1 MMKRWASGFLV
12 LIGLVIVAVV
22 LNAWL
27 LTPDPIAVKVIHV
40 DTGLVE
46 STITNSRAGTVK
58 ARQRAHLSSE
68 VGGRVISVPHDT
80 GDRVQKGD
88 LLLRLNDAA
97 EVSNLEMAQRE
108 LMASKANRT
117 RSCLEASRA
126 KREHARFQD
135 LSHKELVSTD
145 ELDKVHSMSQTS
157 AAACQAAD
165 ANVERARTRIKE
177 AQAQLQK
184 MVLYAPFSGILADV
198 KVEVGE
204 WTTPAPPGVPIPA
217 VLDLID
223 PTSIFIR
230 APMDEVDSSK
240 IHPDQLAR
248 ITLDPYPKQSFMGRV
263 VRVSP
268 YVDNIEEQ
276 NRTVAIE
283 VELDDHDFA
292 TTLLPGTSADVEII
306 LSQKERV
313 LRIPRTAVLEGDKVW
328 IVEQAHITERMI
340 QMGLKN
346 WDYVEIQEGLSEGE
360 AVVTSLDQADLQP
373 GDPVTIVEQVRAK

>member
-1 MMKRWASGFLV
+1 MKRWASGFLV
-12 LIGLVIVAVV
+12 LIGLAIVALV

-27 LTPDPIAVKVIHV
+27 FTPDPVLVNIVRVK
-40 DTGLVE
+40 TGLVE
-46 STITNSRAGTVK
+46 ETITNSRAGTVK
-58 ARQRAHLSSE
+58 ARRRAHLSSE
-68 VGGRVISVPHDT
+68 IGGRVVSVPHDK

-88 LLLRLNDAA
+88 ILLQLNNAA
-97 EVSNLEMAQRE
+97 EASNLEMAQRE
-108 LMASKANRT
+108 LVVSKANRT

-135 LSHKELVSTD
+135 LSRKELVSTD
-145 ELDKVHSMSQTS
+145 ELDKVHSTAQTS

-165 ANVERARTRIKE
+165 ASVERARTRIKE

-223 PTSIFIR
+223 PTSIFIS

-248 ITLDPYPKQSFMGRV
+248 VTLDPYPKHSFMGRV

-276 NRTVAIE
+276 NRTVEID
-283 VELDDHDFA
+283 VELDDRDFA

-306 LSQKERV
+306 LSQKERA
-313 LRIPRTAVLEGDKVW
+313 LRIPRSAVLEGDKVW
-328 IVEQAHITERMI
+328 IVEQDHITERVI

-360 AVVTSLDQADLQP
+360 TVVTSLDQSDLQV
-373 GDPVTIVEQVRAK
+373 GDLVQMTNE

>member
-1 MMKRWASGFLV
+1 MTVF
-12 LIGLVIVAVV
+12 V

-27 LTPDPIAVKVIHV
+27 LSPDPIDVTVV
-40 DTGLVE
+40 RVETGLVE
-46 STITNSRAGTVK
+46 ETITNSRAGTVK

-68 VGGRVISVPHDT
+68 VGGRVVSVPYNK
-80 GDRVQKGD
+80 GDHVQKGD

-97 EVSNLEMAQRE
+97 EASNLEMAQRE
-108 LMASKANRT
+108 LVVSQANRT

-126 KREHARFQD
+126 QREYARFQD

-145 ELDKVHSMSQTS
+145 ELDKVHSMAQAS

-165 ANVERARTRIKE
+165 ASVERARTRIQE
-177 AQAQLQK
+177 AHAQLQK
-184 MVLYAPFSGILADV
+184 MALYAPFSGILADV

-223 PTSIFIR
+223 PTSIYIS
-230 APMDEVDSSK
+230 APMDEVDSST
-240 IHPDQLAR
+240 IHPELVAR

-263 VRVSP
+263 VRVAP
-268 YVDNIEEQ
+268 YVEDIEEQ
-276 NRTVAIE
+276 NRTVEID
-283 VELDDHDFA
+283 VELDDREFA

-328 IVEQAHITERMI
+328 TVEQNTITERSI

-346 WDYVEIQEGLSEGE
+346 WDYVEIQEGLAEGDL
-360 AVVTSLDQADLQP
+360 VITSLDQADLHVGLP
-373 GDPVTIVEQVRAK
+373 ARITENDHVR